1 MKRVAIVLSFFL
13 LAACTPKTPEA
24 VADQFVDLYFV
35 VIDQKRALDL
45 TSGLARQKLEEELT
59 LVEKVRTTYDQD
71 QAKPSI
77 FYVRRSSKVMG
88 DHARLTYDITIRQGH
103 DETLRNALVSA
114 ERVGGKWTIA
124 NFMVR
129 EGHLQSAPGTA
140 PAKP

>member
-13 LAACTPKTPEA
+13 LAACAPKTPEA
-24 VADQFVDLYFV
+24 VADHFVDLYFV
-35 VIDQKRALDL
+35 VIDQRRALDL

-103 DETLRNALVSA
+103 DETLRNALVSV
-114 ERVGGKWTIA
+114 ERIAGKWTVA

-129 EGHLQSAPGTA
+129 EGHLEAAPGTS
-140 PAKP
+140 PTKP